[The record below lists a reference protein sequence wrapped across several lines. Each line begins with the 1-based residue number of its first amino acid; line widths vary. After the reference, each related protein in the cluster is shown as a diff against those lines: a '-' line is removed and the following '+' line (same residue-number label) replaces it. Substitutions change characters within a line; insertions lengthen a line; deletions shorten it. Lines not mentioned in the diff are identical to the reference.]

1 MEFVN
6 FFSVFKW
13 FLAAKTAKFASMLK
27 HLSIQNYALIDKL
40 EVDLSEGLT
49 IITGE
54 TGAGKSI
61 LLGALGL
68 IAGSRA
74 DTQALQDKTKK
85 CIIEAVFNIKGYS
98 LKEFFEA
105 NELDHEANTT
115 IRREINPEGKSRAF
129 INDTPVTLNQLKE
142 LGEQLIDI
150 HSQHQTLSLNG
161 TEFQLSVVDA
171 YSKHEELLNA
181 YKVDF
186 RNYKQLEKQLQE
198 LIEKEAQAKKDLDY
212 FQFQFNELEDAGLK
226 PDEQTGMEQELEA
239 LNNAEDIKSNLSKA
253 ALNLNGGE
261 QNLLSSLTEIK
272 ALLASMAKF
281 KPEINELSTRINS
294 SFIEL
299 KDISNELEALEQ
311 EIVYDPKLIESL
323 TAKLDSIYRLQQKH
337 QVKSVEEL
345 ITIKDDLSNKLL
357 DFSSLE
363 TEIEKVKTSLEKR
376 NKDISAKAKT
386 ISENR
391 KKVIPK
397 IEKEIASLLSSLA
410 MPNAQLKVSSE
421 QGAGFTINGID
432 QITFLFSANKGSDLK
447 ELNKVASG
455 GELSRLML
463 SIKSLIAKLT
473 ALPTIIFD
481 EIDTGVSGDVAD
493 KVGSI
498 MNTMAGNMQVITITH
513 LPQIASKGNSHLF
526 VYKED
531 KNNKTF
537 SNIRQ
542 LSSSE
547 RVDEIAK
554 MLSTG
559 NPTAAAISNAKEL
572 LKN

>member
-1 MEFVN
+1 
-6 FFSVFKW
+6 
-13 FLAAKTAKFASMLK
+13 MLK
-27 HLSIQNYALIDKL
+27 HLSVQNYALIDKL
-40 EVDLSEGLT
+40 DVSLTDGLT

-74 DTQALQDKTKK
+74 DTQSLQDKTKK
-85 CIIEAVFNIKGYS
+85 CIIEAAFGINEYS
-98 LKEFFEA
+98 LEDFFKEH
-105 NELDHEANTT
+105 ELDYEAVTT

-142 LGEQLIDI
+142 LGERLIDI

-161 TEFQLSVVDA
+161 TDFQLSVVDA
-171 YSKHEELLNA
+171 FAKHDSLLEE
-181 YKVDF
+181 YKHDYRSF
-186 RNYKQLEKQLQE
+186 KSLEKQLAE

-226 PDEQTGMEQELEA
+226 AGEQSGMEQELET
-239 LNNAEDIKSNLSKA
+239 LNNAEEIKSNLSKA
-253 ALNLNGGE
+253 AHSLNGGE
-261 QNLLSSLTEIK
+261 LNLLSSLGEIK
-272 ALLASMAKF
+272 ALLNSMAKF
-281 KPEINELSTRINS
+281 KPEIAELSSRVNS
-294 SFIEL
+294 TYIEL
-299 KDISNELEALEQ
+299 KDIANELESIEQ
-311 EIVYDPKLIESL
+311 EVVYDPKQIEL
-323 TAKLDSIYRLQQKH
+323 LNDRLDAIYRLQQKH
-337 QVKSVEEL
+337 QVKTVEEL
-345 ITIKDDLSNKLL
+345 ITIKEEISNKLL

-363 TEIEKVKTSLEKR
+363 NEIEKTKAALDKLHKTL
-376 NKDISAKAKT
+376 SAKAKT

-397 IEKEIASLLSSLA
+397 IEKEIASLLASLS
-410 MPNAQLKVSSE
+410 MPNAQLKISQSALE
-421 QGAGFTINGID
+421 AFSLSGSDKIN
-432 QITFLFSANKGSDLK
+432 FLFSANKGSDFK

-463 SIKSLIAKLT
+463 SIKSLIAQLT

-493 KVGSI
+493 KVGTI
-498 MNTMAGNMQVITITH
+498 MNSMAAKMQVITITH
-513 LPQIASKGNSHLF
+513 LPQIASKGQSHLF

-531 KNNKTF
+531 KNNKTY
-537 SNIRQ
+537 SNIKK
-542 LSSSE
+542 LDADE
-547 RVDEIAK
+547 RIQEVAK

-559 NPTAAAISNAKEL
+559 TPTAAAINNAKEL
-572 LKN
+572 LNQ

>member
-1 MEFVN
+1 
-6 FFSVFKW
+6 
-13 FLAAKTAKFASMLK
+13 MLK
-27 HLSIQNYALIDKL
+27 HLSVQNYALIDQL
-40 EVDLSEGLT
+40 EVEFADGLT

-74 DTQALQDKTKK
+74 DIQSLQDKSKK
-85 CIIEAVFNIKGYS
+85 CIIEAAFNIKGYA
-98 LKEFFEA
+98 LNDFFNEH
-105 NELDHEANTT
+105 ELDYEAITT

-129 INDTPVTLNQLKE
+129 INDTPVTLNQLKD
-142 LGEQLIDI
+142 LGERLIDI

-161 TEFQLSVVDA
+161 ADFQLSVVDA
-171 YSKHEELLNA
+171 FAKHESLLNE
-181 YKVDF
+181 YKTEYKNF
-186 RNYKQLEKQLQE
+186 RSLEKQLNE
-198 LIEKEAQAKKDLDY
+198 LIEKEAQAKKDMDY
-212 FQFQFNELEDAGLK
+212 FQFQFNELEDANLK
-226 PDEQTGMEQELEA
+226 AGEQAALEQELET
-239 LNNAEDIKSNLSKA
+239 LNNAEDIKLNLSKA
-253 ALNLNGGE
+253 AFGLSGGE
-261 QNLLSSLTEIK
+261 QNLLSSLNEVKNI
-272 ALLASMAKF
+272 LNGLSKF
-281 KPEINELSTRINS
+281 KPEIAELNTRINS
-294 SFIEL
+294 SYIEL

-311 EIVYDPKLIESL
+311 EILYDPKRIEIL
-323 TAKLDSIYRLQQKH
+323 NDQLDAIYRLQQKH
-337 QVKSVEEL
+337 QVKTIEEL
-345 ITIKDDLSNKLL
+345 IAIKDELSNKLL

-363 TEIEKVKTSLEKR
+363 SEIEKVKALLERSDKTL
-376 NKDISAKAKT
+376 SEKAKT

-397 IEKEIASLLSSLA
+397 IEKEIGSLLSSLS
-410 MPNAQLKVSSE
+410 MPNAQLKIE
-421 QGAGFTINGID
+421 QKAMETYSANGID
-432 QITFLFSANKGSDLK
+432 KINFLFSANKGSEFK

-463 SIKSLIAKLT
+463 SIKSLIAQLT

-498 MNTMAGNMQVITITH
+498 MNTMSGKMQVITITH
-513 LPQIASKGNSHLF
+513 LPQIASKGGSHLF

-531 KNNKTF
+531 KNNKTY
-537 SNIRQ
+537 SNIRK
-542 LSSSE
+542 LSADE
-547 RVDEIAK
+547 RVQEIAK

-559 NPTAAAISNAKEL
+559 NPSAAAISNAKEL

>member
-1 MEFVN
+1 
-6 FFSVFKW
+6 
-13 FLAAKTAKFASMLK
+13 MLK
-27 HLSIQNYALIDKL
+27 HLSVQNYALIDKL

-85 CIIEAVFNIKGYS
+85 CIIEAAFNIKEYA
-98 LKEFFEA
+98 LKSFFKE
-105 NELDHEANTT
+105 NELDYESVTT

-142 LGEQLIDI
+142 LGERLIDI

-161 TEFQLSVVDA
+161 TDFQLSVVDA
-171 YSKHEELLNA
+171 FAKNEKVLEEYQSDYTA
-181 YKVDF
+181 YKT
-186 RNYKQLEKQLQE
+186 LEKE
-198 LIEKEAQAKKDLDY
+198 LNSLIGREAQARKELDY
-212 FQFQFNELEDAGLK
+212 FQFQFNELEDAQLK
-226 PDEQTGMEQELEA
+226 TGEQTGMEQELET

-253 ALNLNGGE
+253 AFGLNGGE
-261 QNLLSSLTEIK
+261 QNLLSSLNEIRTMLN
-272 ALLASMAKF
+272 AMAKF
-281 KPEINELSTRINS
+281 KPEIAELSGRINS
-294 SFIEL
+294 TYIEI
-299 KDISNELEALEQ
+299 KDITNELETLEQ
-311 EIVYDPKLIESL
+311 DIVYDPKQIEIL
-323 TAKLDSIYRLQQKH
+323 NDKLDAIYRLQQKH
-337 QVKSVEEL
+337 QVKTIEEL
-345 ITIKDDLSNKLL
+345 LAIKDDLSNKLL

-363 TEIEKVKTSLEKR
+363 AAIEKAKAGIEKL
-376 NKDISAKAKT
+376 NKILSAKAKT

-397 IEKEIASLLSSLA
+397 IEKEIASLLASLS
-410 MPNAQLKVSSE
+410 MPNAQLQVSQSTLE
-421 QGAGFTINGID
+421 TFTWSGID
-432 QITFLFSANKGSDLK
+432 KINFLFSANKGSDFK

-463 SIKSLIAKLT
+463 SIKSLIAQLT

-493 KVGSI
+493 KVGII
-498 MNTMAGNMQVITITH
+498 MNQMAHKMQVITITH
-513 LPQIASKGNSHLF
+513 LPQIASKGESHLF

-531 KNNKTF
+531 KNNKTY
-537 SNIRQ
+537 SNIKK
-542 LSSSE
+542 LGADE
-547 RVDEIAK
+547 RVQEIAK

-559 NPTAAAISNAKEL
+559 TPTAAAISNAKEL

>member
-1 MEFVN
+1 
-6 FFSVFKW
+6 
-13 FLAAKTAKFASMLK
+13 MLK
-27 HLSIQNYALIDKL
+27 HLSVQNYALIDKL
-40 EVDLSEGLT
+40 EVEFSDGLT

-85 CIIEAVFNIKGYS
+85 CFVEASFNIKGYS
-98 LKEFFEA
+98 LKDFFAA
-105 NELDHEANTT
+105 NELDYETTTT

-142 LGEQLIDI
+142 LAEHLIDI
-150 HSQHQTLSLNG
+150 HSQHQTLTLNG
-161 TEFQLSVVDA
+161 SEFQLSVVDA
-171 YSKHEELLNA
+171 FADHTDLIEEYA
-181 YKVDF
+181 GDF
-186 RNYKQLEKQLQE
+186 KKFRSLEKQLNE
-198 LIEKEAQAKKDLDY
+198 LIEKESQAKKDLDY
-212 FQFQFNELEDAGLK
+212 FQFQFNELEDANLK
-226 PDEQTGMEQELEA
+226 GSKQAEMEQELET
-239 LNNAEDIKSNLSKA
+239 LNNAEDIKLNLSKA
-253 ALNLNGGE
+253 ANGLTGGE
-261 QNLLSSLTEIK
+261 QNLLSALNEIK
-272 ALLASMAKF
+272 ILLASMAKF
-281 KPEINELSTRINS
+281 KPEINELSTRVNS
-294 SFIEL
+294 AYLEL
-299 KDISNELEALEQ
+299 KDIANELDSLEGD
-311 EIVYDPKLIESL
+311 IVYDPKQIENL
-323 TAKLDSIYRLQQKH
+323 TQLLDAVYRLQQKH
-337 QVKSVEEL
+337 QVKTVEEL
-345 ITIKDDLSNKLL
+345 IAIKDDLSNKLL

-363 TEIEKVKTSLEKR
+363 AEIEKVKKELNALQKSLLIVAK
-376 NKDISAKAKT
+376 KISA
-386 ISENR
+386 NR

-397 IEKEIASLLSSLA
+397 LEKEIASLLSSLS
-410 MPNAQLKVSSE
+410 MPNAQLKAEHTESE
-421 QGAGFTINGID
+421 QLTKNGLDSIS
-432 QITFLFSANKGSDLK
+432 FLFSANKGSDFK

-463 SIKSLIAKLT
+463 SIKSLIAQLT

-498 MNTMAGNMQVITITH
+498 MNQMAKAMQVITITH
-513 LPQIASKGNSHLF
+513 LPQIASKGQSHLF

-537 SNIRQ
+537 SNIKK
-542 LSSSE
+542 LTAEE
-547 RVDEIAK
+547 RVQEVAK

-559 NPTAAAISNAKEL
+559 TPTAAAISNAKEL